1 MHRMSPHLTVANA
14 AATVRCGHAR
24 ARAVAVAVM
33 LAMTLVVA
41 VAAAAAA
48 KEAREAGGIQV
59 FLTHVDLRQPCL
71 PFLPA
76 AV

>member
-1 MHRMSPHLTVANA
+1 M
-14 AATVRCGHAR
+14 RCGRAR

-33 LAMTLVVA
+33 LAITLAVA
-41 VAAAAAA
+41 VAAA

-59 FLTHVDLRQPCL
+59 FLTHVDLQQPCL